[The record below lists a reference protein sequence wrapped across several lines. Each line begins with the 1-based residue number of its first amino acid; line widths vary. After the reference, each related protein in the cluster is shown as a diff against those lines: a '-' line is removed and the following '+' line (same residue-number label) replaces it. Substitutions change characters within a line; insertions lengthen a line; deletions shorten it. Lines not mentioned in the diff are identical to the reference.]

1 MGASHVVALIM
12 AAGYSRRYGAAD
24 KRQERL
30 ADGRTL
36 LATTV
41 ARTEQAFTQVRVAI
55 REEDDAFQLG
65 LTKSTPLIRL
75 RQAHLGLG
83 ASLAE
88 AVAALDCDPLLQ
100 EAKAVAVLLGDMPRL
115 QPETLRALQQ
125 CITHDTLWRP
135 CYHGQPGH
143 PVLFGRDFWTALTR
157 ISGEAGA
164 QSLLRQHV
172 SHYRTYDVEDAG
184 VVLDID
190 TPDALANLN

>member
-1 MGASHVVALIM
+1 MGTSHVVALIM

-75 RQAHLGLG
+75 RQAHRGLG

-88 AVAALDCDPLLQ
+88 AVAALDLDPLLQ
-100 EAKAVAVLLGDMPRL
+100 EAKAVAVLLADMPRL
-115 QPETLRALQQ
+115 HPKTLRALQQ
-125 CITHDTLWRP
+125 SITHDTICRP
-135 CYHGQPGH
+135 CYRGQPGH
-143 PVLFGRDFWTALTR
+143 PVLFGRDFWSALTR

-164 QSLLRQHV
+164 QSLLRQYV

-190 TPDALANLN
+190 TPAALAAL